1 MRFVRRNTVIQN
13 VIHLFGIQ
21 FFHPFRHHH
30 RGNAVTHQV
39 SQGHLPVAGLAL
51 ILGIDRFMSEARALT
66 NLVGNG
72 VATVVVA
79 KWVKELDA
87 TLIMRRRPYSSKG
100 VRA

>member
-39 SQGHLPVAGLAL
+39 SQRAGFGHKAVDTEDQRQASH
-51 ILGIDRFMSEARALT
+51 R
-66 NLVGNG
+66 
-72 VATVVVA
+72 
-79 KWVKELDA
+79 
-87 TLIMRRRPYSSKG
+87 
-100 VRA
+100 

>member
-39 SQGHLPVAGLAL
+39 LWSSFFGHADQMVGLCTGGQLGGRAGQ
-51 ILGIDRFMSEARALT
+51 RFVLC
-66 NLVGNG
+66 G
-72 VATVVVA
+72 
-79 KWVKELDA
+79 
-87 TLIMRRRPYSSKG
+87 
-100 VRA
+100 